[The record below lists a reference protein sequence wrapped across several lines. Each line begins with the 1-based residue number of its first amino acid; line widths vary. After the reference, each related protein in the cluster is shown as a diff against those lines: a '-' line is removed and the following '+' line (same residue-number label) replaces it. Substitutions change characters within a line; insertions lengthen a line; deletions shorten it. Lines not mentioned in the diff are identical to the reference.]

1 MHLNMANNAD
11 KHDHEQLDNLAQHL
25 NNISFEEEYNRNR
38 NDDSVESDI
47 DDDPNE
53 SDLPN
58 TLIITN
64 VDDSVY
70 DEIEARNTFEC
81 LFREHGLAN
90 FQYLKSFRRV
100 RVEYR
105 SSVDAAKAHI
115 TLHETELFGKRIK
128 CYFAQPVEKLSDGSP
143 HLQIPP
149 PHKQFLISPP
159 ASPPIGWE
167 PHPEAEPVID
177 YDLLAALATLAP
189 GESHELHPAS
199 ESAPGIV
206 VHICEDPDGFE
217 NRPKIEQTR
226 RPEFR

>member
-1 MHLNMANNAD
+1 MANNGD
-11 KHDHEQLDNLAQHL
+11 KQNHEQIDNLSQHL
-25 NNISFEEEYNRNR
+25 NNISFEDEYNRNR
-38 NDDSVESDI
+38 NEDTVENDIEDS
-47 DDDPNE
+47 NE

-58 TLIITN
+58 TLIIAN
-64 VDDSVY
+64 VDVSVY

-81 LFREHGLAN
+81 LFREHGLAD

-105 SSVDAAKAHI
+105 SSVDAAKARI
-115 TLHETELFGKRIK
+115 TLHETDLFGKRIK

-143 HLQIPP
+143 HLRIPP

-159 ASPPIGWE
+159 ASPPVGWE
-167 PHPEAEPVID
+167 PHNEGEPVID
-177 YDLLAALATLAP
+177 YDLLAALANLAP

-199 ESAPGIV
+199 DSAPGIV

-226 RPEFR
+226 RPEF